1 LLKVETGI
9 LVSLLLSMIIM
20 AVVQIV
26 MRNLF
31 SSGIIWADS
40 FVRITVLWLTLVG
53 AMVASRNGKHIAIDG
68 LLQTL
73 NEDLQ
78 LWVRRFTDTFA
89 AIVCLVV
96 MYFSFVF
103 VRLEY
108 EDGGLAFENIP
119 VWLCESIIPF
129 AFLVIGLRYLIS
141 AIFNIRQAE

>member
-1 LLKVETGI
+1 
-9 LVSLLLSMIIM
+9 MIIM

-129 AFLVIGLRYLIS
+129 AFLVIGLRYLNS
-141 AIFNIRQAE
+141 AIFNIRQSE

>member
-1 LLKVETGI
+1 
-9 LVSLLLSMIIM
+9 MIIM

-141 AIFNIRQAE
+141 AIFNIRQSE